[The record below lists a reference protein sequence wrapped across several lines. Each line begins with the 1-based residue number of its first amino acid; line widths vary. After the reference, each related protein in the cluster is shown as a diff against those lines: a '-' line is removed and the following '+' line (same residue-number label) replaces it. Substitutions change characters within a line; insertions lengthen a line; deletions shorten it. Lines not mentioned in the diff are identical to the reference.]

1 MKCFIPDLEKVQI
14 YLFYLLINLSFDFDN
29 FDQKM
34 RTNEDTLVFANI
46 VSKSS
51 MHILET
57 FPYSS
62 VFEWLFW

>member
-14 YLFYLLINLSFDFDN
+14 YLFYLLINLSTDFDN

-62 VFEWLFW
+62 VFE

>member
-1 MKCFIPDLEKVQI
+1 MKCFIPDLEKFQI

-62 VFEWLFW
+62 VFE